1 MGAGWEFE
9 GSMSKTELRQDRVAP
24 ISFQRDKS
32 QRTEQATVNR
42 IYQGSVSKVE
52 IPEGKDEAGK
62 SK

>member
-1 MGAGWEFE
+1 
-9 GSMSKTELRQDRVAP
+9 
-24 ISFQRDKS
+24 
-32 QRTEQATVNR
+32 VNR